1 MNTGCDLYHCVLR
14 HLLKIKQT
22 LLEVRMKKRKA
33 NFPSFKKIYIYL
45 SGRENKDGVREEEER
60 ERKREF
66 AIHWLIPQMV
76 PTVKSRLG

>member
-33 NFPSFKKIYIYL
+33 NFPSFKKYIYL
-45 SGRENKDGVREEEER
+45 FEWQREQGWGEGGGREREKER
-60 ERKREF
+60 ICHPL
-66 AIHWLIPQMV
+66 AHSSNGPNSQI
-76 PTVKSRLG
+76 